1 MPTRTR
7 AALVAALALVTCGVL
22 AAPASATTS
31 SPGSVM
37 NQDPS
42 VMSPGEALLVFVG
55 IPAVVVALV
64 WLLVSAPG
72 WTRAGR
78 PTDSEAWTGEPVV
91 VGAGA
96 SAAAIAAEG
105 GEAAAEVEDADA
117 AGSTGGTSAAW

>member
-7 AALVAALALVTCGVL
+7 AALAAALALVTCGVL

-42 VMSPGEALLVFVG
+42 VMSPGEALLIFVG

-72 WTRAGR
+72 WTRDGR

-96 SAAAIAAEG
+96 SAAAISSDGGDAAD
-105 GEAAAEVEDADA
+105 AEDADA